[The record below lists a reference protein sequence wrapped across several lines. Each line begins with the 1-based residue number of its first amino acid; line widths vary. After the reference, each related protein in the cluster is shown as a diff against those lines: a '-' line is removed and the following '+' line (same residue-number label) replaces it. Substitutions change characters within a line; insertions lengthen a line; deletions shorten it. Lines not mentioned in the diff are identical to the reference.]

1 MLTSAPWLYYASTL
15 VQRISDL
22 LTNLAILTWSCY
34 SVHVLAIRCFH
45 HDLCW
50 YHTPKSSACGEFILG
65 ISFGLYLLVLKQCL
79 TIALLFGGIP
89 CHGIHDTFSTH
100 PRRERAPGMNLR
112 QLRWLLSIQEF
123 LGIASLAES
132 RWSFLLQQSSWDF
145 MGIETVT

>member
-1 MLTSAPWLYYASTL
+1 MLTSASWLYYASTL

-34 SVHVLAIRCFH
+34 SVHVLAIRRFH

-50 YHTPKSSACGEFILG
+50 YHTPKRSAFGEYILG
-65 ISFGLYLLVLKQCL
+65 ISFGLYLLVIKQCL

-89 CHGIHDTFSTH
+89 CHGIHDTWDPSPKGT
-100 PRRERAPGMNLR
+100 PGIPGMNLR

-123 LGIASLAES
+123 LGIASAKS
-132 RWSFLLQQSSWDF
+132 RWGFLLQSSWDF